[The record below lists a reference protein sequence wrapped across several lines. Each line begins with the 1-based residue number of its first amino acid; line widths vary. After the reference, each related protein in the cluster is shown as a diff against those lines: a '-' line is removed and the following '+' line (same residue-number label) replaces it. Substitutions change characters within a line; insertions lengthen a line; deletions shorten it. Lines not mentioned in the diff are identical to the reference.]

1 MARIGK
7 IFEKIGMDM
16 SGNHA
21 ISNTR
26 KSAISDAVKL
36 TSIETTAMSYM
47 PVDIDVSPM
56 DNSRTKKEGVG
67 RTYKGCRDLYGFTVL
82 FNKNRITSVC
92 EFGRFNLSSV
102 L

>member
-1 MARIGK
+1 MKFKIDTTIDTLKWSRGNGNNWK

-16 SGNHA
+16 PGNHA
-21 ISNTR
+21 ISDAR

-67 RTYKGCRDLYGFTVL
+67 RTYKGCWDLYGFTVM
-82 FNKNRITSVC
+82 FY
-92 EFGRFNLSSV
+92 
-102 L
+102 